1 MIHEA
6 VSGLITFPLG
16 VSVSAAR
23 LRNTRP
29 HASPII
35 FGTHFVK
42 CFGLELQLLLLK
54 VLQGA
59 LTFPVQS
66 FGFFWLYLLEVVSI
80 LLSCFSGRLNYIE
93 IPPLQLLKS
102 GLVLRMQLINLL
114 FGLLLERVFA
124 LFELLLFVVELLP
137 HLFVIGH
144 LQLHALLLD
153 FDKPIDLILFLL
165 HGMV

>member
-1 MIHEA
+1 M
-6 VSGLITFPLG
+6 
-16 VSVSAAR
+16 
-23 LRNTRP
+23 
-29 HASPII
+29 
-35 FGTHFVK
+35 
-42 CFGLELQLLLLK
+42 
-54 VLQGA
+54 
-59 LTFPVQS
+59 
-66 FGFFWLYLLEVVSI
+66 VSI
-80 LLSCFSGRLNYIE
+80 LLSSFSGRLNYIE
-93 IPPLQLLKS
+93 IPPLELLKS

-137 HLFVIGH
+137 HLFIIGH